1 MKRKRKNKR
10 KRGSTMVEVL
20 VAFAMVLLVLAAFA
34 RTVTV
39 SARLLTQSNVVKQAN
54 EELNR
59 SYYQE
64 SEQEGTSRER
74 VSGEL
79 YLIPKQGTSG
89 TVKLSRIRLERFE
102 KQGAGVLYYAAPIST
117 DEK

>member
-1 MKRKRKNKR
+1 MRTNRRDRR

-39 SARLLTQSNVVKQAN
+39 SARLLTQSNIVKQAN

-64 SEQEGTSRER
+64 SEQEGASRES

-79 YLIPKQGTSG
+79 VLIPKQGTTG
-89 TVKLSRIRLERFE
+89 AVKLSRIRLNRFE

-117 DEK
+117 DEE